1 MTKFPQDPYEGQV
14 YYDPDTQNTFEYWIP
29 DEFCESMNIKPK
41 WIVKSF
47 ESECVTGLFSK
58 NGKTK
63 YFSYNK
69 LIDEFG
75 YTEDQIS
82 DLMEELKSN

>member
-14 YYDPDTQNTFEYWIP
+14 YYDPITENWFEYWIP
-29 DEFCESMNIKPK
+29 DEFCKSMNVEPK

-47 ESECVTGLFSK
+47 EGECVAGLFSK
-58 NGKTK
+58 DGKTR

-75 YTEDQIS
+75 YTKEQIS
-82 DLMEELKSN
+82 ELMEELRSN